1 MSHLIGG
8 YPAGKWVG
16 RRMKFWG
23 HENKQHGTPCRLVA
37 IRNGRAQIRP
47 ESHNEDI
54 IIPVEKLQPW
64 WGQNPDLPKVVV
76 AEQAPLQILPQKHV
90 WVPKYEVV
98 EPVPAPVEEP
108 VTITVTQIEEP
119 MIPPKKKPEPKTVC
133 HRPMLVSS
141 TVNSSWIEEYQKY
154 LEAASDRDEALALL
168 KETEARMTATEER
181 LAGLGVTF
189 QDTLPKRAYKK
200 RVRSKLALP
209 LKPRIPGAQVT
220 AALESFFDT
229 LKPGV
234 EVTYTYAELQT
245 LTGLSYNSVRFHLLT
260 FMRSKGVKVSYSR
273 SPFPNAPI
281 AQKIFTLLR

>member
-8 YPAGKWVG
+8 YPSEKWVG

-76 AEQAPLQILPQKHV
+76 AEQAPLQILPQKHA

-141 TVNSSWIEEYQKY
+141 TVNSSWIDEYQKY
-154 LEAASDRDEALALL
+154 LEAASDRDEALSLL

-200 RVRSKLALP
+200 RNQT
-209 LKPRIPGAQVT
+209 PGPKAAGAKVT
-220 AALESFFDT
+220 AALTNIFDALT
-229 LKPGV
+229 PGV
-234 EVTYTYAELQT
+234 EITYTYAGLQF
-245 LTGLSYNSVRFHLLT
+245 LTGLSYDSVRDHLRP
-260 FMRSKGVKVSYSR
+260 FMESKGVKVSYSR
-273 SPFPNAPI
+273 RPSPNGRLS
-281 AQKIFTLLR
+281 QKLITLLR